1 MAEPVVNSKD
11 TGQSKDDNTNG
22 KQSTCASS
30 CGVNQAN
37 IEPGTASGVGSTQVN
52 ANHIIQYPRQPKYT
66 DGKWISLG
74 SLLGAL
80 LSKFADKGS
89 IDKAKDAEKDWKR
102 INQQLHDKGNELW
115 KLAPAERSR
124 ADDADADLANQYKWN
139 TDRRDAELARAEKL
153 DDCNDSLHDKFCQ
166 FAQCGYVPD
175 YDGIKAR
182 IMADV
187 ASQTK
192 KARDQLC
199 KNLNRY
205 SVRQCC
211 NIETTLATQAIST
224 TVSALYKAREDE
236 RARAWQINEGLITKA
251 VEMMENHRNNRT
263 NTAANF
269 DRTAISIQEKRYAA
283 HNGNYFDLTKLGGDF
298 LSSAGR
304 NYAWLAE
311 SYRKTA
317 EKSANDL
324 ANLGALVAVVL
335 GYWLAGEDG
344 DGCGGGSQQKQQS
357 GGATKPTA
365 PSGGGSQN
373 INSGIS
379 GVTP

>member
-1 MAEPVVNSKD
+1 MAEVNSKD

-80 LSKFADKGS
+80 LGKFADKGS
-89 IDKAKDAEKDWKR
+89 IDKAKDAENNWKR

-115 KLAPAERSR
+115 NLAPPEKSL
-124 ADDADADLANQYKWN
+124 ADAADADLANQYKWN
-139 TDRRDAELARAEKL
+139 VDRRDAELARAEQL
-153 DDCNDSLHDKFCQ
+153 DACNDSLHEKFCQ

-175 YDGIKAR
+175 YDGIKSR

-199 KNLNRY
+199 KSLSRY

-211 NIETTLATQAIST
+211 NIETMLATQAVST

-236 RARAWQINEGLITKA
+236 RARAWQINEGLIAKA
-251 VEMMENHRNNRT
+251 VDTMENHRNNRV
-263 NTAANF
+263 NSASAF
-269 DRTAISIQEKRYAA
+269 DKTAINVQEKRYAA
-283 HNGNYFDLTKLGGDF
+283 HNGNFFDLNKLGGDF

-304 NYAWLAE
+304 NYAFLAE

-317 EKSANDL
+317 EKASSDL
-324 ANLGALVAVVL
+324 SNLGALIAVVL
-335 GYWLAGEDG
+335 GYWLTGQED
-344 DGCGGGSQQKQQS
+344 DNECGGGKSS
-357 GGATKPTA
+357 SSNKPAAST
-365 PSGGGSQN
+365 PSGGTGGTQN